1 MSDLHL
7 VCRTDELKPGE
18 ARRVVVDGVPIAV
31 FNLDGSF
38 HAIDDTCSHALAS
51 LSEGFVEDDWVE
63 CPKHGSQFHI
73 PTGEVRHLPATRPVA
88 THPVTVTDDEIWV
101 GV

>member
-1 MSDLHL
+1 MGDSHR
-7 VCRTDELKPGE
+7 VCATDELKTGE
-18 ARRVVVDGVPIAV
+18 VKRVVVDGVPIAV
-31 FNLDGSF
+31 FNLDGGYY
-38 HAIDDTCSHALAS
+38 ALDDTCSHALAS
-51 LSEGFVEDDWVE
+51 LSEGFIEEDWVE

-88 THPVTVTDDEIWV
+88 SHPVEVRDGEIWV